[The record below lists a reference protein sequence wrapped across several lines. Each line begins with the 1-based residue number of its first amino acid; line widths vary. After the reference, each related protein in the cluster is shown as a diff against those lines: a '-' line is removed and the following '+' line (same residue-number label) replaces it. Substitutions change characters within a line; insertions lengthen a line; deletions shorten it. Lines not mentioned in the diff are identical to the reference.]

1 MCFASEVT
9 CSGLSIKSRRGQS
22 AAPAMVTPRSGC
34 CWQAQLVLWGHSPRR
49 AMGALSTAGRT
60 PGAPG
65 GGGKGL
71 CCVVLLQ
78 LCRHGRVCGCTRGG
92 TDGGSCR
99 WPLCRLGLPPLRT
112 PGPALRCRL
121 QVTCRVYGGLRP
133 AYASIPSPTGM
144 WALEGSLITVTSS
157 GSAPGDRT
165 RDRKAG
171 PRCSV
176 T

>member
-1 MCFASEVT
+1 MQPQLWSP
-9 CSGLSIKSRRGQS
+9 RRD
-22 AAPAMVTPRSGC
+22 GC
-34 CWQAQLVLWGHSPRR
+34 CWQTQLVLWGHSPRR

-65 GGGKGL
+65 GGGKGAVL
-71 CCVVLLQ
+71 C
-78 LCRHGRVCGCTRGG
+78 
-92 TDGGSCR
+92 GSASA
-99 WPLCRLGLPPLRT
+99 LPPRPRLRMYTRKHRRWLLSVAPVQTRPSSLRT